1 MYDIKTIEKTLDL
14 LDKTHELAGDSGMV
28 IHSDRGFHYRIPA
41 WTDRM
46 EKYGYVRSMSKKGC
60 SPDNSACEGFFGTMK
75 NEFYYPNDWAS
86 GAPMSSSRNW
96 KNTLFGSATSK
107 LKQGLETQI

>member
-1 MYDIKTIEKTLDL
+1 MVTMGALSMSTLLIALQLPNLLLTTDM
-14 LDKTHELAGDSGMV
+14 LDKTYEIAGDSGMV
-28 IHSDRGFHYRIPA
+28 VHSDRGFHYHIPA
-41 WTDRM
+41 WTERM

-86 GAPMSSSRNW
+86 VSTDEFIP
-96 KNTLFGSATSK
+96 
-107 LKQGLETQI
+107 QLEKYLV

>member
-1 MYDIKTIEKTLDL
+1 
-14 LDKTHELAGDSGMV
+14 
-28 IHSDRGFHYRIPA
+28 
-41 WTDRM
+41 M

-86 GAPMSSSRNW
+86 VSADEFIPQLEKYLVWFCDKQIKARLG
-96 KNTLFGSATSK
+96 NTN
-107 LKQGLETQI
+107 LKEYLLEYEKTVQ

>member
-1 MYDIKTIEKTLDL
+1 
-14 LDKTHELAGDSGMV
+14 
-28 IHSDRGFHYRIPA
+28 
-41 WTDRM
+41 M

-86 GAPMSSSRNW
+86 VSTDEFIPQLEKYLVWFCDKRIKTMLGNTSS
-96 KNTLFGSATSK
+96 KEYL
-107 LKQGLETQI
+107 LEYEKTVQ

>member
-1 MYDIKTIEKTLDL
+1 
-14 LDKTHELAGDSGMV
+14 
-28 IHSDRGFHYRIPA
+28 
-41 WTDRM
+41 M

-86 GAPMSSSRNW
+86 VSTDEFIPQLEKYLVWFCDKRIKARLGNTRSREY
-96 KNTLFGSATSK
+96 L
-107 LKQGLETQI
+107 LEYGKTVQ

>member
-1 MYDIKTIEKTLDL
+1 
-14 LDKTHELAGDSGMV
+14 
-28 IHSDRGFHYRIPA
+28 
-41 WTDRM
+41 M

-86 GAPMSSSRNW
+86 VSTDEFIPQLEKYLVWFRDKRIKARLGNTSSREY
-96 KNTLFGSATSK
+96 L
-107 LKQGLETQI
+107 LEYGKTVQ